1 MDIFESKLKKESFKI
16 FYRKFSKPF
25 WYFILKTCGDELLTD
40 DVFQE
45 SFYRFFR
52 AAPELSDEHQ
62 QKSYLYK
69 TAVRLIIDQKKRLK
83 VETKYQTDDVICNGN
98 EKKNDLSMDMEKVF
112 KMLKPRERILLWLA
126 YVDDQPHT
134 EIARITGNRE
144 KSIRVQLF
152 RIRKRFAKILKS
164 HGYAGEESV

>member
-25 WYFILKTCGDELLTD
+25 WYFIVKTCGDKSLAD
-40 DVFQE
+40 DVFQK

-52 AAPELSDEHQ
+52 AAPELLDEHQ
-62 QKSYLYK
+62 QKAYLYK
-69 TAVRLIIDQKKRLK
+69 TAVRLIIDQKKRLE
-83 VETKYQTDDVICNGN
+83 VETKYQTDNVVCNGD

-126 YVDDQPHT
+126 YVDGHTHT

-144 KSIRVQLF
+144 RSIRVQLF
-152 RIRKRFAKILKS
+152 RIRKKFTEILKS

>member
-25 WYFILKTCGDELLTD
+25 WYFILKTCGDESLAD

-52 AAPELSDEHQ
+52 AAPESLTEHQ
-62 QKSYLYK
+62 QKAYLYK
-69 TAVRLIIDQKKRLK
+69 TAVRLIIDQRKRSE
-83 VETKYQTDDVICNGN
+83 VENKYQTDGVACSDG
-98 EKKNDLSMDMEKVF
+98 EKKNDLSIDMEKVF
-112 KMLKPRERILLWLA
+112 KMLNPRERILMWLA
-126 YVDDQPHT
+126 YVDGHTHT

-144 KSIRVQLF
+144 RSIRVQLF
-152 RIRKRFAKILKS
+152 RIRKRFAEILKS